1 MFDTFVQQR
10 RFYFMFSA
18 VLVGLGIL
26 AMLIGF
32 IRSGSPF
39 PLSVDFLGGTRFEVQ
54 FTEIVTEE
62 QVRQIFL
69 EANIS
74 NPSLTALRG
83 QDLRNAWQIRTEFVN
98 EEQASQLEAA
108 LRQLA
113 PLVDGTFS
121 VTRVSPAVGQEVTR
135 AALTAVVVSAIIILF
150 YIMFVFRQIPNS
162 FRYGVC
168 AVVAMFHDLF
178 IIFGFAAIMG
188 MISGWEVDALFLTG
202 VLTVA
207 GFSLQDTIIVFD
219 RIRENLSRRRS
230 NSFEALVNRSI
241 AETFKRSMI
250 TQTSAIIVLVSIL
263 LFGGVT
269 IKPFIAVLLVG
280 LISGSYSSLFV
291 AVPLL
296 VAWHEGEIPLL
307 RPA

>member
-1 MFDTFVQQR
+1 MFDKFVQQR
-10 RFYFMFSA
+10 RYYFLFSGA
-18 VLVGLGIL
+18 LISLSLLLMLVGY
-26 AMLIGF
+26 F
-32 IRSGSPF
+32 RSGTPF

-54 FTEIVTEE
+54 FTQTVTEE
-62 QVRQIFL
+62 QVRQIFIQ
-69 EANIS
+69 ADIT

-83 QDLRNAWQIRTEFVN
+83 ADLQNAWQIRTEFVD
-98 EEQASQLEAA
+98 EEKTSQLESA

-113 PLVDGTFS
+113 PLVEGTFS
-121 VTRVSPAVGQEVTR
+121 VTRVSPAIGQEVTR
-135 AALTAVVVSAIIILF
+135 AALTAVIVSAIIILF

-168 AVVAMFHDLF
+168 AVIAMFHDLF
-178 IIFGFAAIMG
+178 IIFGFAALTG
-188 MISGWEVDALFLTG
+188 MILGWEVDALFLTG

-219 RIRENLSRRRS
+219 RVRENYTRRRV
-230 NSFEALVNRSI
+230 NSFETLVNRSV

-250 TQTSAIIVLVSIL
+250 TQTSAIIVLASIL
-263 LFGGVT
+263 IFGGVT
-269 IKPFIAVLLVG
+269 IKPFVAVLLVG